1 MYVRFVQDALSHEA
15 VEDYANEHG
24 IPITPTDPKSGD
36 DGEPFSGVELSAL
49 DQALGLNGEGQSPTN
64 YHVDY
69 KYNPETGLNEGY
81 AIGENGKILGKI
93 TQTPGS
99 NEFTI
104 ENKNNPEGVESSTS
118 TVKVDQKTGKS
129 SDLKNDTKRSDGSST
144 ESTEEGTDYT
154 GSDEKKVFIAH
165 TGARC

>member
-1 MYVRFVQDALSHEA
+1 MFVRFALDALSHEA

-49 DQALGLNGEGQSPTN
+49 DKALGLNGKGQPPTN

-99 NEFTI
+99 NKFTI
-104 ENKNNPEGVESSTS
+104 ENLNTPEGVESSTS
-118 TVKVDQKTGKS
+118 TVEVDQETGES
-129 SDLKNDTKRSDGSST
+129 GDLETETKYSDGSST
-144 ESTEEGTDYT
+144 KITEEDTEYT
-154 GSDEKKVFIAH
+154 GPDGKKVFIAH